1 MIQTLSSPNEK
12 TLIMSIEPKI
22 LIPHIVIK
30 ENTNGALVS
39 PIPLKIHI
47 VEGTRATAT
56 LWEKTHS
63 YIESGHAEQLTLFD
77 QE

>member
-39 PIPLKIHI
+39 PIPLKVPSKII
-47 VEGTRATAT
+47 QDTIDWS
-56 LWEKTHS
+56 L
-63 YIESGHAEQLTLFD
+63 IETILNILVPKAITF
-77 QE
+77 